1 MPKIAETVQEDSSFS
16 TLLQALQTAGLVDAL
31 NGEGPL
37 TVFAPTN
44 DAFAEVDSEVLQ
56 RLLADKDRLTKVLT
70 YHVAEGKYTADD
82 LEGTSR
88 LTTLAGEDLVIHVE
102 GDTVRVDEAT
112 VIQVDIEADNGVIHA
127 IDQVIL
133 PERFLYA

>member
-1 MPKIAETVQEDSSFS
+1 MPKIAEVVQQDSSFS
-16 TLLQALQTAGLVDAL
+16 TLLEALQAADLVDAL

-37 TVFAPTN
+37 TVFAPTD
-44 DAFAEVDSEVLQ
+44 DAFAAVDNEVLQ
-56 RLLADKDRLTKVLT
+56 KLLADKDRLTKVLT
-70 YHVAEGKYTADD
+70 YHVAQGKYTADD

-88 LTTLAGEDLVIHVE
+88 LTTLEGDDLVVHVE

-112 VIQVDIEADNGVIHA
+112 VVQADIAADNGVIHA

-133 PERFLYA
+133 PERLLY

>member
-1 MPKIAETVQEDSSFS
+1 MPKIAEVVQQDSSFS
-16 TLLQALQTAGLVDAL
+16 TLLGALQAADLVDAL

-37 TVFAPTN
+37 TVFAPTD
-44 DAFAEVDSEVLQ
+44 DAFAAVDNEVLQ
-56 RLLADKDRLTKVLT
+56 KLLADKDRLTKVLT
-70 YHVAEGKYTADD
+70 YHVAQGKYTADD

-88 LTTLAGEDLVIHVE
+88 LTTLEGDDLVVHVE

-112 VIQVDIEADNGVIHA
+112 VIQADIAADNGVIHA

-133 PERFLYA
+133 PERLLY

>member
-1 MPKIAETVQEDSSFS
+1 MPKIAEVVQQDSSFS
-16 TLLQALQTAGLVDAL
+16 TLLGALQAADLVDAL

-37 TVFAPTN
+37 TVFAPTD
-44 DAFAEVDSEVLQ
+44 DAFAAVDNEVLQ
-56 RLLADKDRLTKVLT
+56 KLLADKERLTKVLT
-70 YHVAEGKYTADD
+70 YHVAQGRYTADD

-88 LTTLAGEDLVIHVE
+88 LTTLEGDDLVVHVE

-112 VIQVDIEADNGVIHA
+112 VIQADIAADNGVVHA

-133 PERFLYA
+133 PERLLY

>member
-1 MPKIAETVQEDSSFS
+1 MPKIAEVVQQNSSFS
-16 TLLQALQTAGLVDAL
+16 TLLGALQAADLVDAL

-37 TVFAPTN
+37 TVFAPTD
-44 DAFAEVDSEVLQ
+44 DAFAAVDNEVLQ
-56 RLLADKDRLTKVLT
+56 KLLADKDRLTKVLT
-70 YHVAEGKYTADD
+70 YHVAQGKYTADD

-88 LTTLAGEDLVIHVE
+88 LTTLEGDDLVVHVE

-112 VIQVDIEADNGVIHA
+112 VIQADIAADNGVVHA

-133 PERFLYA
+133 PERLLY

>member
-1 MPKIAETVQEDSSFS
+1 MPKIAEVVQQDSSFS
-16 TLLQALQTAGLVDAL
+16 TLLGALQAADLVDAL

-37 TVFAPTN
+37 TVFAPTD
-44 DAFAEVDSEVLQ
+44 DAFAAVDNEVLQ
-56 RLLADKDRLTKVLT
+56 KLLADKDRLTKVLT
-70 YHVAEGKYTADD
+70 YHVAQGKYTADD

-88 LTTLAGEDLVIHVE
+88 LTTLEGSDLVVHVE

-112 VIQVDIEADNGVIHA
+112 VIQADIAADNGVVHA

-133 PERFLYA
+133 PERLLY

>member
-1 MPKIAETVQEDSSFS
+1 MPKIAEVVQKNGSFS
-16 TLLQALQTAGLVDAL
+16 TLLGALQAANLVDAL

-37 TVFAPTN
+37 TVFAPTD
-44 DAFAEVDSEVLQ
+44 DAFAAVDNEVLQ
-56 RLLADKDRLTKVLT
+56 KLLADKERLTKALT
-70 YHVAEGKYTADD
+70 YHVAQGKYTTDD

-88 LTTLAGEDLVIHVE
+88 LTTLEGDDLVVHVE

-112 VIQVDIEADNGVIHA
+112 VIQADIAADNGVIHA

-133 PERFLYA
+133 PERLLY